1 MKTKDESVYAPPE
14 TRLMRDETSPSNPRT
29 IRDLQLRDVF
39 VTHSR
44 GTR

>member
-1 MKTKDESVYAPPE
+1 MKTKDESVYAPTESRIRP
-14 TRLMRDETSPSNPRT
+14 DETSPRIPR
-29 IRDLQLRDVF
+29 IRDRLSRDVF